1 MADLVGKKL
10 KDFYVLRRL
19 GRGAM
24 AEVYLAQQLS
34 LGRQVALKVLNAEL
48 ARDPNYVRR
57 FHHEARAAAA
67 LVHAGIV
74 QIYEV
79 GQDDGVHYIAQ
90 EYVAGRN
97 LGEVI
102 RSRGSLAPQ
111 LTLDILRQVAAA
123 LAKAASEGIV
133 HRDIKPENIMLA
145 RSGEVKVA
153 DFGLARVQGD
163 GGANLTQVGVTMGTP
178 LYMSPE
184 QIEGRE
190 LDSRSDI
197 YSLGVTAYHMLAGE
211 PPFTGDSP
219 LSVAVQ
225 HLNQPAP
232 PLASRRPDVPPR
244 FAGVIERMMAKKP
257 ADRFADP
264 AALLGELHALASEG
278 AEQGWAAKPDHWS
291 LTDMI
296 QAADDRAEATARL
309 DNVMKTSALMRPPR
323 SSTRWLAAALAG
335 CVLLGA
341 GLAAFSRPSSLL
353 AGAQHGPAP
362 FDNVWEQLLHAKRV
376 NTEEAWLAALS
387 HPKADL
393 RYHSLLAK
401 EGLAYYYLV
410 RTQQYEKAIEP
421 LQDLADLVGD
431 AQAPFRTLGSPG
443 WSWPTPSC
451 RKWNRPPLKTAGS
464 TQTCAPCC
472 KTSRRKW
479 PSCSTKHSTRCSSRS
494 YVRLSSSPQRVAEA
508 T

>member
-1 MADLVGKKL
+1 VTDLVGKKL

-34 LGRQVALKVLNAEL
+34 LGRQVALKVLNVDL

-67 LVHAGIV
+67 LVHTGIV

-102 RSRGSLAPQ
+102 RSRGALDPR
-111 LTLDILRQVAAA
+111 LTLDILRQVASA
-123 LAKAASEGIV
+123 LAKAASVGIV

-153 DFGLARVQGD
+153 DFGLARVDGD
-163 GGANLTQVGVTMGTP
+163 GAANLTQIGITMGTP

-184 QIEGRE
+184 QIEGRK

-197 YSLGVTAYHMLAGE
+197 YSLGVTTYHMLAGE

-219 LSVAVQ
+219 LSVAVL

-232 PLASRRPDVPPR
+232 PLASHRPDLPARLATLVD
-244 FAGVIERMMAKKP
+244 RMLAKKP
-257 ADRFADP
+257 DDRFADP
-264 AALLGELHALASEG
+264 NALLGELHAISSEG
-278 AEQGWAAKPDHWS
+278 VAQGWATRPNEWS
-291 LTDMI
+291 LTEMI
-296 QAADDRAEATARL
+296 QSADDRAEATARL
-309 DNVMKTSALMRPPR
+309 DDVMKTSALMRPQQSR
-323 SSTRWLAAALAG
+323 RRWIAAALTG
-335 CVLLGA
+335 CILLG
-341 GLAAFSRPSSLL
+341 LALALVARPRYLL
-353 AGAQHGPAP
+353 AGAQFGSAQ

-376 NTEEAWLAALS
+376 NTEEAWLAARD
-387 HPKADL
+387 HPNANRL
-393 RYHSLLAK
+393 YESLLAK

-410 RTQQYEKAIEP
+410 RAQQPEKALEP
-421 LQDLADLVGD
+421 LQQLAELVGD
-431 AQAPFRTLGSPG
+431 TQTPFRVYGIAGLVVAYARLNNVEEAAVLNSRLKPDERTLL
-443 WSWPTPSC
+443 
-451 RKWNRPPLKTAGS
+451 REK
-464 TQTCAPCC
+464 
-472 KTSRRKW
+472 
-479 PSCSTKHSTRCSSRS
+479 
-494 YVRLSSSPQRVAEA
+494 SPQMADLLQE
-508 T
+508 TLDQMY

>member
-67 LVHAGIV
+67 LVHGGIV

-102 RSRGSLAPQ
+102 RSRGSLPPQ
-111 LTLDILRQVAAA
+111 LALDILRQVAAA
-123 LAKAASEGIV
+123 LHKASSEGIV

-163 GGANLTQVGVTMGTP
+163 GGGANLTQVGVTMGTP

-219 LSVAVQ
+219 LAVAVQ
-225 HLNQPAP
+225 HLNQPAT

-244 FAGVIERMMAKKP
+244 LR
-257 ADRFADP
+257 
-264 AALLGELHALASEG
+264 
-278 AEQGWAAKPDHWS
+278 
-291 LTDMI
+291 
-296 QAADDRAEATARL
+296 
-309 DNVMKTSALMRPPR
+309 R
-323 SSTRWLAAALAG
+323 SSSG
-335 CVLLGA
+335 
-341 GLAAFSRPSSLL
+341 
-353 AGAQHGPAP
+353 
-362 FDNVWEQLLHAKRV
+362 
-376 NTEEAWLAALS
+376 
-387 HPKADL
+387 
-393 RYHSLLAK
+393 
-401 EGLAYYYLV
+401 
-410 RTQQYEKAIEP
+410 
-421 LQDLADLVGD
+421 
-431 AQAPFRTLGSPG
+431 
-443 WSWPTPSC
+443 
-451 RKWNRPPLKTAGS
+451 
-464 TQTCAPCC
+464 
-472 KTSRRKW
+472 
-479 PSCSTKHSTRCSSRS
+479 
-494 YVRLSSSPQRVAEA
+494 
-508 T
+508 